1 MFGVSRLAGD
11 GVLRCIFFLSFMRI
25 FVAFLSKDFGMICCF
40 VERGTS
46 AFDCRKQRG

>member
-1 MFGVSRLAGD
+1 MSRLADD
-11 GVLRCIFFLSFMRI
+11 GVLRLYNFLPFVRI
-25 FVAFLSKDFGMICCF
+25 FVAVLSIHFGMICWF